1 MLFALVRGDTKG
13 SAGFSY
19 HFQCLVVLGAYQA
32 IPGGVRH
39 VGGDYQVIA
48 VGSEALFNWVDLDM
62 QRAGTCPAFSAP
74 TRLPSTAIRDAAG
87 IQKIKVV
94 GLAVWW

>member
-48 VGSEALFNWVDLDM
+48 VGSEALFNWVLLDM
-62 QRAGTCPAFSAP
+62 QRAGMCPPFSA
-74 TRLPSTAIRDAAG
+74 TDKIAFHRDPRRRWHS
-87 IQKIKVV
+87 KD
-94 GLAVWW
+94 